1 MKNKFYDSQVG
12 IAKYIMENLNGPKY
26 EVSFTPK
33 GNLMF
38 KRILDNEYF
47 VISKYNDIYFIRRY
61 ANHLDRCYRICPSSY
76 IKHTYNDWPSY
87 TYTEKVYGH
96 KNFIDAL
103 MAFVKF
109 IEKNR

>member
-1 MKNKFYDSQVG
+1 MKNKFDNSQVA
-12 IAKYIMENLNGPKY
+12 IAKLIMDNLNGPKY

-38 KRILDNEYF
+38 KRILDNEHF
-47 VISKYNDIYFIRRY
+47 VISKHNNMYFIRRY
-61 ANHLDRCYRICPSSY
+61 AYHLDRCYRICPSSY

-87 TYTEKVYGH
+87 NEKVYGH
-96 KNFIDAL
+96 KNFTDAL
-103 MAFVKF
+103 MAFSKF